1 MHLLITGPTGYLGYN
16 LCKSLAKTDI
26 IVHAISRNAPP
37 ASRKVK
43 SSNIFYYKL
52 ADIDID
58 KLIDI
63 NDIDGVIHCAT
74 SYGRDD
80 DTLGTLQANLI
91 FPLSILL
98 KSIESKVQF
107 FINTDTILDKRVNLY
122 SLSKK
127 QFLDW
132 LYYFKSDINCFNLS
146 LEHFYGPGDSVG
158 KFTTFI
164 IKELQNKTEYI
175 DLTPG
180 QQKRDFIYIDDVVS
194 AFLCVINSVDKFEK
208 GSIHDLQIGSG
219 VNTSILDFVKLASK
233 LTGNQDTKLNFGAI
247 PYRDNEIMKAEVNL
261 DMINL
266 LGWKPKISLEEGLKK
281 TIENELK
288 K

>member
-26 IVHAISRNAPP
+26 TVHAISRNAPP

-107 FINTDTILDKRVNLY
+107 FINTDTILDKRVNSY

-164 IKELQNKTEYI
+164 IKELLNKIEYI

-194 AFLCVINSVDKFEK
+194 GFCELEK
-208 GSIHDLQIGSG
+208 KDFGEYKCYNLTNNKKITVEELTQEIKNVVGKDISIIYDGSTPGDQ
-219 VNTSILDFVKLASK
+219 
-233 LTGNQDTKLNFGAI
+233 FGI
-247 PYRDNEIMKAEVNL
+247 YGDNYKISNETN
-261 DMINL
+261 
-266 LGWKPKISLEEGLKK
+266 WTPKISLKEGLKRMINWSK
-281 TIENELK
+281 NNL
-288 K
+288 